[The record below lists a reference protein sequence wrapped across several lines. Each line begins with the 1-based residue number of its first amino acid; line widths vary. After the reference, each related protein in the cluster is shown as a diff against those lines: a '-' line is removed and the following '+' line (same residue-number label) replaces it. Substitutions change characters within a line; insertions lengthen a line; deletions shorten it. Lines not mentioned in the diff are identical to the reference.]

1 MTIYEDTNS
10 KPLLDLLDRIH
21 SGDMV
26 LPDFQRD
33 FVWEPSATQALIVSI
48 ANNYPAG
55 SILRVR
61 DRQRQRVVLQSRI
74 AERPFGDVPFARRH
88 GISRDQRRRLGP
100 GCCGGLSK
108 PQVLRVLRRRAIA
121 TIGHHG

>member
-21 SGDMV
+21 TGDMV
-26 LPDFQRD
+26 LPDFQRN

-61 DRQRQRVVLQSRI
+61 DRQRAFSSLGTPQGQHRFFKVGLPGGTHAPGSR
-74 AERPFGDVPFARRH
+74 ARSAGR
-88 GISRDQRRRLGP
+88 SAR
-100 GCCGGLSK
+100 
-108 PQVLRVLRRRAIA
+108 
-121 TIGHHG
+121 

>member
-33 FVWEPSATQALIVSI
+33 FVW
-48 ANNYPAG
+48 
-55 SILRVR
+55 
-61 DRQRQRVVLQSRI
+61 
-74 AERPFGDVPFARRH
+74 
-88 GISRDQRRRLGP
+88 
-100 GCCGGLSK
+100 
-108 PQVLRVLRRRAIA
+108 
-121 TIGHHG
+121 

>member
-10 KPLLDLLDRIH
+10 KSLLDLLDRIH
-21 SGDMV
+21 CGDMV

-61 DRQRQRVVLQSRI
+61 DRQRAFSSRAFRIGAMCRRETII
-74 AERPFGDVPFARRH
+74 ALK
-88 GISRDQRRRLGP
+88 S
-100 GCCGGLSK
+100 SK
-108 PQVLRVLRRRAIA
+108 KSPL
-121 TIGHHG
+121 

>member
-21 SGDMV
+21 TGDMV

-55 SILRVR
+55 SIPGLFIK
-61 DRQRQRVVLQSRI
+61 QPVVAALHSLQT
-74 AERPFGDVPFARRH
+74 ARAGNGAPCCH
-88 GISRDQRRRLGP
+88 P
-100 GCCGGLSK
+100 GNG
-108 PQVLRVLRRRAIA
+108 
-121 TIGHHG
+121 

>member
-61 DRQRQRVVLQSRI
+61 DRQRAFSSRAFEGAPPPTTSTPSWCSMASSGSPPSI
-74 AERPFGDVPFARRH
+74 RPSTG
-88 GISRDQRRRLGP
+88 
-100 GCCGGLSK
+100 
-108 PQVLRVLRRRAIA
+108 
-121 TIGHHG
+121 

>member
-61 DRQRQRVVLQSRI
+61 DRQRAFSSREFEGAPPPSFEHTFLVL
-74 AERPFGDVPFARRH
+74 D
-88 GISRDQRRRLGP
+88 
-100 GCCGGLSK
+100 GLSGDSENWPRCDTK
-108 PQVLRVLRRRAIA
+108 SGPPP
-121 TIGHHG
+121 